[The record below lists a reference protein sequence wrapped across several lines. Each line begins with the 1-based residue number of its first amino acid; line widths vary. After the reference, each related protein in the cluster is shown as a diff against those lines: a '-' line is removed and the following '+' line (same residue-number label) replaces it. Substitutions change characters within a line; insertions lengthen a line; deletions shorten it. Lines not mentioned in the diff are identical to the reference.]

1 MFVAHTIAGFKGWI
15 IDIKVPYGVAK
26 TVDECNPAVNR
37 RHLDLLHCICLK
49 CKNVGNSVDAT
60 WIFFVAFA

>member
-49 CKNVGNSVDAT
+49 CKK
-60 WIFFVAFA
+60 